1 MGGGR
6 KKFLPQNGSTH
17 GVGKRR
23 DVDLVEE
30 WLKDKKMRNANSKY
44 ISNVEELKNVDP
56 ATTDYLL
63 GKLLYLEYCKNFH
76 TMMEDL

>member
-6 KKFLPQNGSTH
+6 KNFLHKNGTTY
-17 GVGKRR
+17 GKGKRR

-30 WLKDKKMRNANSKY
+30 WLKDKKRRNANSKY
-44 ISNVEELKNVDP
+44 ISTAEELRNVDP

-63 GKLLYLEYCKNFH
+63 GKPII
-76 TMMEDL
+76 